1 VSKNRGEYGSGI
13 VRWVSVVAVAIMVT
27 LVAAAKDKPDNAID
41 SGTFGVFVKGQRVIN
56 ETFSIHREES
66 TSIIKAELKE
76 APGAPSVEQESTLE
90 IGPNAELIRYAWSQ
104 RGGGSIEVLPRN
116 EFLIEKIT
124 PPNGSKPAEQ
134 PFLMPN
140 TSFILDNNF
149 FVQREVLAWR
159 YLASDCQQ
167 VSGTLKCHKAPEE
180 FGVVVPQDRISM
192 RVKMQLIG
200 PEKVNIAGTDRE
212 LLRLNLS
219 GDSFNWAMWVDGHN
233 HFKLMRI
240 DIPSDNIQV
249 LRD

>member
-1 VSKNRGEYGSGI
+1 MSGNRSEHRHETLRRIGFLTLTIAVSLT
-13 VRWVSVVAVAIMVT
+13 AV
-27 LVAAAKDKPDNAID
+27 AKDKPDNAVD
-41 SGTFGVFVKGQRVIN
+41 SGTFGIFVKGQRVIN
-56 ETFSIHREES
+56 ETFSIHQEEN
-66 TSIIKAELKE
+66 TSIIKSELKE
-76 APGAPSVEQESTLE
+76 APGAPSVQQESTLE
-90 IGPNAELIRYAWSQ
+90 IGQNAELLRYTWNQ
-104 RGGGSIEVLPRN
+104 RGGGSLEVLPRN

-159 YLASDCQQ
+159 YLASDCQS
-167 VSGTLKCHKAPEE
+167 VSGTLKCHKAPAE
-180 FGVVVPQDRISM
+180 FGVVVPQDRLSM

-219 GDSFNWAMWVDGHN
+219 GDTFDWVLWVDGHN

-240 DIPSDNIQV
+240 DIPSENIQV